1 MTHHPELEQAAA
13 QAEAA
18 FDTYRATDA
27 AIRAAFLDSIAD
39 GIEALGDE
47 LTAVVTAETNLPAAR
62 AVAER
67 GRTCGQLRMFARL
80 LESDDWK
87 GVRIAPGDPD
97 RTPLPKPDI
106 RLRRIPIGPVAV
118 FGASNFPLAFSVA
131 GGDTAAALAAGAP
144 VIVKAHEAHPRT
156 SALVAAAVEEAAVK
170 HGLPEGVFAV
180 LYGDGPGS
188 RAGARRPP
196 GGQGRGVHRLPQS
209 GPGDRRDTAAARP
222 VPIPVFAEMSSVN
235 PVFLHARGPGRAARR
250 TRARPGRIDGVGRRA
265 VLHQPRTRH
274 RPGRQRGFDAFLAE
288 AAQAVAETPLHP
300 MLTPG
305 IHDAYVTG
313 TARLASSVTTVARG
327 EGDPAPVLFRTDAAT
342 FLDEPSLQDEV
353 FGAASLVVTTGGEA
367 ETLDLVERLEGQLTA
382 TVHADAAD
390 HPEVERLLPGLERL
404 AGRIVFGGWPTGVE
418 VGPATVHGGP
428 YPATSDAR
436 STSVGTLAID
446 RFLRPVAYQDFPNE
460 LLPEEIEV
468 TSTRRS

>member
-18 FDTYRATDA
+18 FDAYRATDA

-47 LTAVVTAETNLPAAR
+47 LTAVVTAETNLPAGR

-156 SALVAAAVEEAAVK
+156 SALVAAAVKEAAVK

-180 LYGDGPGS
+180 LYGDGPGLGQALAAHPVVRAVAFTGS
-188 RAGARRPP
+188 RRAGLAIA
-196 GGQGRGVHRLPQS
+196 H
-209 GPGDRRDTAAARP
+209 TAAARP

-235 PVFLHARGPGRAARR
+235 PVFLMPAALAARPAELARGLVGSMALGAGQFCTSPGLVIVQEGA
-250 TRARPGRIDGVGRRA
+250 G
-265 VLHQPRTRH
+265 L
-274 RPGRQRGFDAFLAE
+274 DAFLAE

-342 FLDEPSLQDEV
+342 FLAEPSLQDEV

-367 ETLDLVERLEGQLTA
+367 ETRDLVERLEGQLTA

-460 LLPEEIEV
+460 LLPEE
-468 TSTRRS
+468 TR

>member
-1 MTHHPELEQAAA
+1 MTHHTELEQAAV

-18 FDTYRATDA
+18 FDAYRATDA
-27 AIRAAFLDSIAD
+27 ATRAAFLDSIAD

-47 LTAVVTAETNLPAAR
+47 LTAVVTGETNLPAAR
-62 AVAER
+62 AVSER

-80 LESDDWK
+80 LESDEWR

-97 RTPLPKPDI
+97 RAPLPRPDL

-156 SALVAAAVEEAAVK
+156 SALVAAAVQEAAVK

-180 LYGDGPGS
+180 LYGDGPGLGQALAAHPAVRAVAFTGS
-188 RAGARRPP
+188 RRAGLAIA
-196 GGQGRGVHRLPQS
+196 H
-209 GPGDRRDTAAARP
+209 TAAARP

-235 PVFLHARGPGRAARR
+235 PVFLMPAALAARPAELARGLVGSMALGAGQFCTSPGLVVVQE
-250 TRARPGRIDGVGRRA
+250 GDG
-265 VLHQPRTRH
+265 L
-274 RPGRQRGFDAFLAE
+274 DAFLAE

-305 IHDAYVTG
+305 IHDAYIAG

-342 FLDEPSLQDEV
+342 FLAEPSLQDEV

-367 ETLDLVERLEGQLTA
+367 ETRDLVERLEGQLTA

-390 HPEVERLLPGLERL
+390 HPEVGRLLPGLERL

-428 YPATSDAR
+428 YPATSDPR

-446 RFLRPVAYQDFPNE
+446 RFLRPVAYQDFPSE
-460 LLPEEIEV
+460 LLPEE
-468 TSTRRS
+468 TR